1 MVDGDILLLALEDIL
16 PVALSAVG
24 FVVLTRTSRRLDGRA
39 AGHVAAGALL
49 IVAGGLTKPVFK
61 LLLAFGAIEADMLW
75 LDDALFWLLAPGFLI
90 ASAGLWRAGRRDLS
104 RPVGSGRWGVIGAV
118 AVLAVATGAAFAG
131 SEAWFFV
138 LLTVA
143 TVGNVLAI
151 SALVWWARGRG
162 DLVAAMLF
170 TANQVLVFGL
180 AGAAAVLEQTFA
192 AQLGEQLVS
201 TVAQAMFMWASIR
214 LAAAVSPGSRPA
226 ARETATAQTS
236 GG

>member
-16 PVALSAVG
+16 PVVFSAVG
-24 FVVLTRTSRRLDGRA
+24 FVMLVRASRPIDTTATGYL
-39 AGHVAAGALL
+39 AAGALL

-61 LLLAFGAIEADMLW
+61 LLLAFDAIEADMLW

-90 ASAGLWRAGRRDLS
+90 ASAGLRRAGQRDLS
-104 RPVGSGRWGVIGAV
+104 RPVGSGRWGVIAAV
-118 AVLAVATGAAFAG
+118 ALLAVATGAGFAG

-138 LLTVA
+138 LLTAA

-151 SALVWWARGRG
+151 AALVAWARGRRDG
-162 DLVAAMLF
+162 VAAVLF
-170 TANQVLVFGL
+170 AGNLILVFGL

-214 LAAAVSPGSRPA
+214 LAGAVSPGSGSAARAPA
-226 ARETATAQTS
+226 AAQMS
-236 GG
+236 SD